1 MDDSSKAVVWSLL
14 LAVVVA
20 VIAVFAYNQIIVKP
34 QMAELNKQIVQLTQT
49 TNHNA
54 AVLDKHAEVIE
65 RLSGTV
71 DQNAKATEALSGTVS
86 QNAQATN
93 SLTDTVNNNAS
104 VANQNASTA
113 NYNASMQP
121 SY

>member
-1 MDDSSKAVVWSLL
+1 MNDSSKGIIWSLL
-14 LAVVVA
+14 LGVVFTT
-20 VIAVFAYNQIIVKP
+20 IAMFAYNQIIVKP
-34 QMAELNKQIVQLTQT
+34 QMAELNKEIVQLTQT

-71 DQNAKATEALSGTVS
+71 S
-86 QNAQATN
+86 QNAQATD

-104 VANQNASTA
+104 IANQNASTA
-113 NYNASMQP
+113 NYNASIRP